1 MILKYQQ
8 GGVFTPP
15 FVVYQPSAP
24 VTTTTTETTSKKEA
38 KKDLGI
44 DLKDVLGLIKDL
56 GGLDGDEI
64 AASEALNQLFT
75 SIEYKLN
82 NPELAELGGF
92 GGTGS
97 IASEYLKIVRLVDN
111 IKRQASEFTKARDTA
126 ITNNNLS
133 EAAVDSRG
141 RVMVVGQDGFEWI
154 TPEKYYEERENKGYS
169 LVTNAE
175 LLDYRAKGLGGLAFN
190 MQAIHTVANGMGS
203 KQITDLINNALTSLG
218 KMSDNTELTGY
229 VGVTAGDLILGIKK
243 YEEALKK
250 SGRYN
255 ASVQDLYD
263 VKLLTESQSQLA
275 ALALEYIYNTLP
287 NSAKAQLKLKSDGTD
302 KGARTLI
309 GELVTSKTTTKID
322 FNPSLVG
329 GPTSKHTNTKEQ
341 KTSIEDSFLW
351 RVQQNIGTHYGSMKV
366 NNESASALTLRGTI
380 FEQVLTPDNK
390 HIGDNSIEN
399 MLNNSHLR
407 SITIGKAYFG
417 NQVLSEDDMKKIMYK
432 GDGLMRTNLPVDDD
446 GKPAFELLDLW
457 ESLKLD
463 VDLTKTTVKDL
474 LATDKYKKLRQYFN
488 NDGSWNKN
496 KVKPFIVFNGMTT
509 DGLINIEPKNK
520 FVVDK
525 DTSADMV
532 GRLKLGLATKIGSDM
547 IYPEID
553 EQDWYE
559 PFSIQYDH
567 VYEGTIYMPIH
578 MNKNSSILNQG
589 VDLGTAYSIEE
600 EYQDSLKPDYQATN
614 INMLK

>member
-56 GGLDGDEI
+56 GGLDGDEV

-255 ASVQDLYD
+255 ASVQDLYN

-329 GPTSKHTNTKEQ
+329 GPTSKHTDTKEQ

-366 NNESASALTLRGTI
+366 NNESASALTLKGTI

-463 VDLTKTTVKDL
+463 IDLTKTPTKDL

-547 IYPEID
+547 IYPDID
-553 EQDWYE
+553 EQNWYE
-559 PFSIQYDH
+559 PFNIQYDH

-589 VDLGTAYSIEE
+589 VDLGIAYSIEE

>member
-255 ASVQDLYD
+255 ASVQDLYN

-329 GPTSKHTNTKEQ
+329 GPTSKHTDTKEQ

-366 NNESASALTLRGTI
+366 NNESASALTLKGTI

-463 VDLTKTTVKDL
+463 IDLTKTPTKDL

-532 GRLKLGLATKIGSDM
+532 GRLKLGLATKVGSDM
-547 IYPEID
+547 IYPDID
-553 EQDWYE
+553 EQNWYE
-559 PFSIQYDH
+559 PFDIQYDH

-589 VDLGTAYSIEE
+589 VDLGIAYSIEE

>member
-24 VTTTTTETTSKKEA
+24 ITTTTTETTSNKET

-56 GGLDGDEI
+56 GGLYGDEI

-111 IKRQASEFTKARDTA
+111 IKHQASEFTKARDTA
-126 ITNNNLS
+126 IANNSLS

-141 RVMVVGQDGFEWI
+141 RVMVEGQDGFEWV

-175 LLDYRAKGLGGLAFN
+175 LLDYRAKGLGKLAFN

-229 VGVTAGDLILGIKK
+229 VGVTAGDLMLGIKK

-250 SGRYN
+250 SGNYN
-255 ASVQDLYD
+255 ASIQDLYN

-302 KGARTLI
+302 KGAKTLI
-309 GELVTSKTTTKID
+309 GTLVTSKTSTKID

-329 GPTSKHTNTKEQ
+329 GPTSKQANAKEQ

-351 RVQQNIGTHYGSMKV
+351 RVQQNIGTHYGPMKV
-366 NNESASALTLRGTI
+366 NNESSSALTLRGTI

-432 GDGLMRTNLPVDDD
+432 GDGLMRTNLPVNDD

-463 VDLTKTTVKDL
+463 TDLTKTSAKDL

-525 DTSADMV
+525 DTSSDMI
-532 GRLKLGLATKIGSDM
+532 GRLKLGLATKVGSDM
-547 IYPEID
+547 IYPDID
-553 EQDWYE
+553 EQNWYE
-559 PFSIQYDH
+559 PFGIQYDH

-589 VDLGTAYSIEE
+589 VDLGIAYSIEE

>member
-56 GGLDGDEI
+56 GGLDGDEV

-255 ASVQDLYD
+255 ASVQDLYN

-329 GPTSKHTNTKEQ
+329 GPTSKHTDTKEQ

-366 NNESASALTLRGTI
+366 NNESASALTLKGTI

-463 VDLTKTTVKDL
+463 IDLTKTPTKDL

-547 IYPEID
+547 IYPDID
-553 EQDWYE
+553 EQNWYE
-559 PFSIQYDH
+559 PFDIQYDH

-589 VDLGTAYSIEE
+589 VDLGIAYSIEE

>member
-56 GGLDGDEI
+56 GGLDGDEV

-255 ASVQDLYD
+255 ASVQDLYN

-329 GPTSKHTNTKEQ
+329 GPTSKHTDTKEQ

-366 NNESASALTLRGTI
+366 NNESASALTLKGTI

-463 VDLTKTTVKDL
+463 IDLTKTPTKDL

-525 DTSADMV
+525 DTSAVMV
-532 GRLKLGLATKIGSDM
+532 GRLKLGLATKVGSDM
-547 IYPEID
+547 IYPDID
-553 EQDWYE
+553 EQNWYE
-559 PFSIQYDH
+559 PFNIQYDH

-589 VDLGTAYSIEE
+589 VDLGIAYSIEE